1 MKEVTSARKRDN
13 EVEGFTYNKNDFPIS
28 TKEDYRFFNIGIAI
42 SFLLW
47 AGLIL
52 NRIL

>member
-1 MKEVTSARKRDN
+1 MKKVISARKRN
-13 EVEGFTYNKNDFPIS
+13 TEVEGFTYNKNDFPIS
-28 TKEDYRFFNIGIAI
+28 TEKDYRFYTIGIAI